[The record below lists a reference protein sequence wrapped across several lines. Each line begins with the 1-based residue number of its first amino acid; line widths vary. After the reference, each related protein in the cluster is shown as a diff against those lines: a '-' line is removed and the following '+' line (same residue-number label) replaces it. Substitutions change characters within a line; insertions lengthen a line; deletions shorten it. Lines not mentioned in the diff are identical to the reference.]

1 MIHMENVILVIL
13 AILVLCLALV
23 LIIKP
28 IYFYKIQQK
37 VMAIFQIKVEY
48 DEENTTMGRVIG
60 IILFIITVF
69 GMFMQLS

>member
-1 MIHMENVILVIL
+1 MENVILVIL

-60 IILFIITVF
+60 IILFIITVS